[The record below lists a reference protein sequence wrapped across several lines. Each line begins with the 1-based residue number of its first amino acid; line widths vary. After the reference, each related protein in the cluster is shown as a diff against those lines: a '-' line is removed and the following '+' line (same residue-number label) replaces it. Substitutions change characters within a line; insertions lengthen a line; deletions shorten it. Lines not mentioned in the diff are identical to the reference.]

1 MIIIKTKLNSFNQ
14 CYFLITI
21 EYYNINYEIEKNKK
35 SKKRTLENDSFN
47 FYESYSESLS
57 EISEKSNTYENEN
70 TISSSFSEL
79 IDISFMFY
87 GCNSLISIPDI
98 SKWNTSNVKNMSY
111 MFYGCKSLLS
121 IPDLSKWDIS
131 NVKYMDNMFE
141 GCDSL
146 ISSKIDIPSA
156 FIKNLKEK
164 KF

>member
-1 MIIIKTKLNSFNQ
+1 
-14 CYFLITI
+14 
-21 EYYNINYEIEKNKK
+21 
-35 SKKRTLENDSFN
+35 
-47 FYESYSESLS
+47 
-57 EISEKSNTYENEN
+57 
-70 TISSSFSEL
+70 
-79 IDISFMFY
+79 MFY

-98 SKWNTSNVKNMSY
+98 SKWNTYNVKNMSY

-131 NVKYMDNMFE
+131 NVKYMDNIFG